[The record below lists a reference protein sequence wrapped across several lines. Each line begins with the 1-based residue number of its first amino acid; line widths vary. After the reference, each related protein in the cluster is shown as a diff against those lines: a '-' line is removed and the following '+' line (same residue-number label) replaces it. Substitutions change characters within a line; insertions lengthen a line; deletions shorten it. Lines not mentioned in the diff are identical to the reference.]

1 MRRIAIPVRRPV
13 FLGVAVL
20 AALLLTLPLR
30 LALGALGLPEDGLTA
45 RAAEGSVWSGRLVE
59 ARISGVPLGDLD
71 VGLHPLPLLAGRARL
86 GFARPGAR
94 ADEAG
99 DGDGATHG
107 RVTVSRHILG
117 LDGATLRLPVARLLA
132 PLPVRVLALGD
143 ASARFRDGVCE
154 AADGL
159 VRAELAGAIGGVTL
173 PGGFSGTARCDAG
186 ALLLPL
192 ASQSGEERL
201 ALRLL
206 GAGRYRIAV
215 TLRPADAAA
224 QARLTAAGFV
234 KAPDGAMTLGIDGSW

>member
-1 MRRIAIPVRRPV
+1 MRRIALPLRRPL

-30 LALGALGLPEDGLTA
+30 LAMGALGLPQAGLSA
-45 RAAEGSVWSGRLVE
+45 RAAEGSIWSGRLVE
-59 ARISGVPLGDLD
+59 ARLAGVPLGDLR

-86 GFARPGAR
+86 GFSRPGSGDDADVAR
-94 ADEAG
+94 
-99 DGDGATHG
+99 G
-107 RVTVSRHILG
+107 RVTISRHVLG
-117 LDGATLRLPVARLLA
+117 LDGATLSLPLARLLA
-132 PLPVRVLALGD
+132 PLPIRLVTLADVSVR
-143 ASARFRDGVCE
+143 SRDGVCE

-192 ASQSGEERL
+192 ASQSGDERL
-201 ALRLL
+201 AVRLFA
-206 GAGRYRIAV
+206 GGRYRVAV

-224 QARLTAAGFV
+224 QARLTASGFT
-234 KAPDGAMTLGIDGSW
+234 KTPDGAMTLAIDGSW